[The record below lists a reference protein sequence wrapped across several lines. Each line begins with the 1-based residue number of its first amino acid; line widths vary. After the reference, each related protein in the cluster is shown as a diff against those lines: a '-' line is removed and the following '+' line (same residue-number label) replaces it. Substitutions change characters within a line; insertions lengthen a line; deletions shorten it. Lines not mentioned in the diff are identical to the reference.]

1 MSETASSN
9 DGSSAGRP
17 SKLPPG
23 LYLVA
28 TPIGNLRDITLRA
41 LDVLADADVV
51 ACEDTRRSGR
61 LLQAHGISTHL
72 TPYHEHNAR
81 RALPSLLARLAGG
94 EAVALISD
102 AGTPLISDP
111 GYRLV
116 AEAAAAGVSVIP
128 IPGPSSVLAALTASG
143 LPTDRF
149 FYAGFPPAKAGA
161 RRAFF
166 AGLAE
171 VSATLV
177 LLESPRRLAA
187 TCTALVE
194 ALGDRQA
201 ALARE
206 LTKLHE
212 TMLREPLSKLASRFA
227 DAPPKGETVLVIA
240 PPENAGATTDAGE
253 VDARLRKALTNA
265 SASDAAAKV
274 AATTGLPRR
283 QLYARAVTL
292 RRQGDSAEP

>member
-1 MSETASSN
+1 VSQTASSD
-9 DGSSAGRP
+9 DGSVGDRP
-17 SKLPPG
+17 SKLSGG

-41 LDVLADADVV
+41 LDVLGQADVV
-51 ACEDTRRSGR
+51 ACEDTRRTGR
-61 LLQAHGISTHL
+61 LLRAHAIAAHL
-72 TPYHEHNAR
+72 TPYHEHNAQ
-81 RALPSLLARLAGG
+81 RALPGLLARLAAG
-94 EAVALISD
+94 EAVALVSD

-116 AEAAAAGVSVIP
+116 GAAAAAGVPVIP

-149 FYAGFPPAKAGA
+149 LYAGFPPAKAGA

-166 AGLAE
+166 AELADAP
-171 VSATLV
+171 ATLV

-187 TCTALVE
+187 TCVELVA
-194 ALGDRQA
+194 ALGDRPA

-212 TMLREPLSKLASRFA
+212 TVLREPLSALAARFA
-227 DAPPKGETVLVIA
+227 DGPPKGEAVLVIA
-240 PPENAGATTDAGE
+240 PPEANTTTPEAAE
-253 VDARLRKALTNA
+253 VDAQLREALG
-265 SASDAAAKV
+265 SGSVSDAAAAV

-283 QLYARAVTL
+283 ELYARAVVL
-292 RRQGDSAEP
+292 RQEGNGAKS

>member
-1 MSETASSN
+1 MSETASSH
-9 DGSSAGRP
+9 DGSCAGRP

-116 AEAAAAGVSVIP
+116 AEAAAAGVPVVP
-128 IPGPSSVLAALTASG
+128 IPGPSSVLAALTASA

-161 RRAFF
+161 RRAFI

-187 TCTALVE
+187 TCKALVE

-240 PPENAGATTDAGE
+240 PPENAGVTTDAGE

-292 RRQGDSAEP
+292 RQQGDSAEP